1 MADATT
7 QAKPP
12 TKDTRLVVRLEAE
25 DLNFVREEGEKLS
38 LDASTWVRMM
48 IRKLRLGQIGEHQA
62 QPTIG
67 LTLENAPMPPH
78 RPAVNGAAEPLPDH
92 GYFTSKHGEVADETL
107 DTDDLVARK
116 MAEADQKGLTQP
128 RAAQDDA
135 DMGDEF
141 EDFTGGIRPV
151 GDRQIWN
158 TGKPKDFRPE

>member
-1 MADATT
+1 MADAMT
-7 QAKPP
+7 QTKPP

-48 IRKLRLGQIGEHQA
+48 IRKLRLGQIGERQA
-62 QPTIG
+62 QPMVVG
-67 LTLENAPMPPH
+67 ALENAALTPRDAEMIGH
-78 RPAVNGAAEPLPDH
+78 AAVEHSQTNGEP
-92 GYFTSKHGEVADETL
+92 VN
-107 DTDDLVARK
+107 TDDLVARK

-128 RAAQDDA
+128 RAAPDD

-141 EDFTGGIRPV
+141 EEFTGGIRPV